1 MSYVC
6 HIYLKKLTNI
16 SLYRAVLY
24 STDSVF
30 VCMKD
35 PESLGS
41 MLELSWR
48 GSKTVDLGDGETRT
62 FLKDGDEVTLSGGLL
77 ESVCV
82 DVNVISVIR
91 VMVSLC
97 AGYCEG
103 RGYRVGFGLCEG
115 KILPVLRQWRT
126 SLSVSRSCKPDT
138 TAMNKYSIIHDLI
151 FTACLNL
158 FRDLLK
164 IP

>member
-1 MSYVC
+1 
-6 HIYLKKLTNI
+6 
-16 SLYRAVLY
+16 
-24 STDSVF
+24 
-30 VCMKD
+30 MKD

-77 ESVCV
+77 ESVCACLMCV
-82 DVNVISVIR
+82 DGNVISVIR

-115 KILPVLRQWRT
+115 KILPVLRQ
-126 SLSVSRSCKPDT
+126 
-138 TAMNKYSIIHDLI
+138 
-151 FTACLNL
+151 
-158 FRDLLK
+158 
-164 IP
+164 